1 MSCSHPLFMI
11 KRGIKPNGKQDLIF
25 ATQVPANLGLS
36 MDEIKARYGDKLVP
50 VPCGKCVG
58 CKLDKSK
65 EWAVRCVLE
74 ALDHRENAF

>member
-50 VPCGKCVG
+50 VPCGKC
-58 CKLDKSK
+58 
-65 EWAVRCVLE
+65 RM
-74 ALDHRENAF
+74 